1 MAEVCTLVL
10 GSATDICRDLALYC
24 TSTGGRLSVC
34 VCLTEVIHQKPS
46 ETIVADVGAVI
57 RFELIEGE
65 STGKS
70 DECANSDE
78 CLSASFYG
86 SNYGSVVVQ
95 VRHQKSSKVQTL

>member
-1 MAEVCTLVL
+1 MCVL
-10 GSATDICRDLALYC
+10 DGSH
-24 TSTGGRLSVC
+24 S
-34 VCLTEVIHQKPS
+34 P
-46 ETIVADVGAVI
+46 ETIRNHSPDVGAVI

-70 DECANSDE
+70 DECANSNE

-86 SNYGSVVVQ
+86 SNYGAFVVQ